1 MTITKLVADSLGT
14 GVGGKVL
21 QVVQVVK
28 SDTFSSSSATLVD
41 ITGLSASITPSSSS
55 NKILVMVSLS
65 IGGNDSGLR
74 LMTKLFRDSTAIFI
88 GDTAGSRERVS
99 WQGTSL
105 SNTHT
110 NSVNHI
116 YLDSPSTTSST
127 TYKMQGRNEL
137 GGYSWY
143 VNRNSND
150 TDSTSHGRFAS
161 SITLIEIAV

>member
-1 MTITKLVADSLGT
+1 MAITKLVADSLGT

-74 LMTKLFRDSTAIFI
+74 LMTKLFRNSTVRTSVEYSK
-88 GDTAGSRERVS
+88 TAKAYIKTTAN
-99 WQGTSL
+99 GTSKTITYL
-105 SNTHT
+105 SGYKAGN
-110 NSVNHI
+110 
-116 YLDSPSTTSST
+116 ST
-127 TYKMQGRNEL
+127 TYSGGMQTFRGKIL
-137 GGYSWY
+137 GKR
-143 VNRNSND
+143 V
-150 TDSTSHGRFAS
+150 T
-161 SITLIEIAV
+161 ITRKDPMKRSYR